1 MNEPQQQ
8 PTFGIEKI
16 YVKDLSLEIP
26 HAPEVFL
33 SGEQPQVDVQLHN
46 EGGAIGEGLYQ
57 VVLTV
62 TVTAKA
68 GEKTLFLVEAAQAG
82 IFQVRNVP
90 ESDLEPLLATAC
102 PNILFPYVRE
112 AVSDVIARAGFPPVY
127 LAPVNFDAIYL
138 QRMQQAQEQ
147 AAPKIEI
154 AH

>member
-1 MNEPQQQ
+1 MDETLQ
-8 PTFGIEKI
+8 PTFGIEKV

-26 HAPEVFL
+26 HAPEIFL

-46 EGGAIGEGLYQ
+46 ETAAISEGLYQ

-68 GEKTLFLVEAAQAG
+68 GDKTMFLVEAAQAG

-90 ESDLEPLLATAC
+90 ESDIEPLLATAC
-102 PNILFPYVRE
+102 PNILFPYARE
-112 AVSDVIARAGFPPVY
+112 TVSDIVGRAGFPPVY
-127 LAPVNFDAIYL
+127 LAPVNFDAIYMQRL
-138 QRMQQAQEQ
+138 QQEQEQ
-147 AAPKIEI
+147 AGSKIEI